1 MGVALL
7 LRRVVL
13 VLVVVWVGE
22 ESMDKR
28 EVGRLMVVWSKT
40 CLVVCQIAIEQ
51 RNLSQQRVGCFL
63 ALGNGGWV
71 PGCIPCS
78 MFAFAFA
85 KSRQWIALH

>member
-28 EVGRLMVVWSKT
+28 EVGRLMVSNL
-40 CLVVCQIAIEQ
+40 CLV
-51 RNLSQQRVGCFL
+51 
-63 ALGNGGWV
+63 
-71 PGCIPCS
+71 
-78 MFAFAFA
+78 
-85 KSRQWIALH
+85 